1 MLCADASEHAISM
14 QKIVNF
20 RKKRLELKNS
30 IPGLKLKLDS
40 GAIFEDLDLKV
51 EDSDLDLDSK
61 AEDFGLELRA
71 AELSA
76 GMEDEPSL
84 SLLDS
89 SMSTGSTLST
99 ALSSTAD
106 SAGDGASSVGDGIG
120 LSGSGRVFLTSSRR
134 LRRLLTRTPKFLYA

>member
-61 AEDFGLELRA
+61 AEDFGLELR
-71 AELSA
+71 EQLS
-76 GMEDEPSL
+76 
-84 SLLDS
+84 
-89 SMSTGSTLST
+89 
-99 ALSSTAD
+99 
-106 SAGDGASSVGDGIG
+106 
-120 LSGSGRVFLTSSRR
+120 
-134 LRRLLTRTPKFLYA
+134 